1 MKAFFIFAGSSK
13 ILCAILLS
21 LSWFSI
27 GIFMWNE
34 ISTGNYLAMVQ
45 NPAWLPVNVIYL
57 LATLLL
63 IPGIIAIYL
72 QGLEDKGIPGQ
83 FALWI
88 TLLAIIWY
96 SCIQFYETLFWPVI
110 ASESPLLF
118 KEVGFNPSNTIIY
131 TQLILSAVA
140 WGAGFILLG
149 IVTSKTSFISKRMVF
164 IFTLGALLF
173 GVGMMFPIRTVG
185 VLLFSYGLIKYGIAL
200 RRNVTS

>member
-1 MKAFFIFAGSSK
+1 MKAFFIFAGSSN
-13 ILCAILLS
+13 IPCAILLC

-63 IPGIIAIYL
+63 IPGIIALYL

-96 SCIQFYETLFWPVI
+96 SCIQFYEPFFWPVI
-110 ASESPLLF
+110 TSESPLLF

-140 WGAGFILLG
+140 WGAGFY
-149 IVTSKTSFISKRMVF
+149 SFRYCYKQDIIHLKKNGFYLYTWCIIIWCWNDVSNQDSWCSPF
-164 IFTLGALLF
+164 
-173 GVGMMFPIRTVG
+173 
-185 VLLFSYGLIKYGIAL
+185 
-200 RRNVTS
+200 